1 MPQDKAEEILDF
13 ADFIIKRYEE
23 QRLTDDIQQL
33 TSTSQA
39 FAFLNKEEEDIY
51 SVADLKEVYN
61 S

>member
-1 MPQDKAEEILDF
+1 LPQDKAEEILDF